1 MPANKPYEFDI
12 ISVIISCNQEIFI
25 QKTIESVLSQNLSYS
40 HHIVIIDDASTDS
53 SIDIIKSYKEKYPQL
68 ISTLIQEKN
77 IGIEKVI
84 TEFYNFVKNRSKYL
98 TIIEGDDYWNNTLKL
113 QKQIDFLEQ
122 NKDYAGC
129 FHDAIIKS
137 TNQETGTPELAK
149 TQSHEEHKTYS
160 QFNRYLS
167 DFYSWHLM
175 QRNII
180 PTASLVFYN
189 NSLNDIIGKFSKI
202 TLSLNWGFHLFLI
215 RKSKFKYFNETWSV
229 YNDHPEGFSKKFEYN
244 KFKISNV
251 NILKLLYK
259 FKFYAWYDI
268 DLNQAIVK
276 EYKQIIFNPAT
287 KKQSFGFLLNY
298 ILKYVFRSFL
308 VLHLE
313 IIYSINQFFKRNN
326 NL

>member
-1 MPANKPYEFDI
+1 MSANKTYEFDI
-12 ISVIISCNQEIFI
+12 ISVIISYNQEIFI
-25 QKTIESVLSQNLSYS
+25 QKTIESVLSQNLSYK
-40 HHIVIIDDASTDS
+40 HHIVIIDDASSDS
-53 SIDIIKSYKEKYPQL
+53 SVEIIKSYKERYPQL

-84 TEFYNFVKNRSKYL
+84 STFYSFVKNKSKYL
-98 TIIEGDDYWNNTLKL
+98 TIIEGDDYWNNPLKL

-129 FHDAIIKS
+129 FHDAIINS
-137 TNQETGTPELAK
+137 TNQITGAPKLAK
-149 TQSHEEHKTYS
+149 IQTHDEYKTYS

-167 DFYSWHLM
+167 DFHPWHLM

-189 NSLNDIIGKFSKI
+189 SSLNDIIGKFSKI
-202 TLSLNWGFHLFLI
+202 NLSLNWGFHLYLI

-276 EYKQIIFNPAT
+276 EYKQILFNPAT

-298 ILKYVFRSFL
+298 MFKYFFRSFF

-313 IIYSINQFFKRNN
+313 IFYNFSQFIKKQ
-326 NL
+326 